1 MITLLVTAAALLLL
15 LIGTPVFVVICGLA
29 LYLFSSSGIDLSA
42 VVIEIHRLATT
53 PVLVAIP
60 LFTFAGYLLS
70 ESGAPRRL
78 IRLADALL
86 GWLPGGLAVIALL
99 TCAIFTALTGATG
112 LTIIALGGIL
122 LPAMSRGKYPESF
135 SLGLL
140 TTSGTLGL
148 LFPPSLPL
156 IVYAI
161 VAKVGIGELFVAG
174 LLPGAL
180 LVVVLSAYSIFVA
193 ARLRVPRKTFRT
205 GELVAAV
212 GGCIW
217 ELPLPFVVLGGIYT
231 GYFAVSEAAA
241 ITAMYVF
248 VVEVLVLRDIR
259 WGVLPELIKQSMVLV
274 GGVLIILGAAM
285 GLTNYLIDAE
295 IPMQMLA
302 FFQAHIDSRLV
313 FLVVL
318 NLFLLAVG
326 CTMGIFSALVVVVP
340 LIAPIAQAYAI
351 DPGNR
356 CFHPTP
362 GHQSFHRRP
371 ALRPAG
377 AQTLRGLPAFRR
389 PSARRP
395 RPDHLL
401 ALAEPIP
408 GSLTRSNPKES
419 VHAKTIARVSQRRAG
434 QPAAGR
440 RRQYRCGCR
449 TADPGP
455 AVADF
460 GAARRPCESGRRFG
474 ARPGRRPHP
483 GPPAEGLCPGPGH
496 PQGPHPVGRTHGET
510 PGPAGE
516 PGAGDRQFLL
526 HV

>member
-1 MITLLVTAAALLLL
+1 MIPLLITGAAVLAL
-15 LIGTPVFVVICGLA
+15 LIGTPVFVVICGLT
-29 LYLFSSSGIDLSA
+29 LYLFYISGIDLSA
-42 VVIEIHRLATT
+42 IIIEVHRLATT

-70 ESGAPRRL
+70 ESSAPRRL
-78 IRLADALL
+78 IRLADAML
-86 GWLPGGLAVIALL
+86 GWLPGGLAVIALG

-122 LPAMSRGKYPESF
+122 LPAMSRGGYAEGF

-161 VAKVGIGELFVAG
+161 VAKVGIGQLFVAG

-180 LVVVLSAYSIFVA
+180 LVVMLSAYSILA
-193 ARLRVPRKTFRT
+193 AVRLRVPRKRFRA

-212 GGCIW
+212 RECVW
-217 ELPLPFVVLGGIYT
+217 ELPLPLVVLGGIYT

-248 VVEVLVLRDIR
+248 VVEVVILRDIR
-259 WGVLPELIKQSMVLV
+259 WGALPELIKQSMVLV

-295 IPMQMLA
+295 IPMQLLD
-302 FFQAHIDSRLV
+302 FFQAQISSRVV

-340 LIAPIAQAYAI
+340 LITPIAQAYAI
-351 DPGNR
+351 DPIHLGIIFLTNLEIGASIPPLGINLFIAGLR
-356 CFHPTP
+356 FD
-362 GHQSFHRRP
+362 RP
-371 ALRPAG
+371 VLKLYAACLPFV
-377 AQTLRGLPAFRR
+377 GL
-389 PSARRP
+389 
-395 RPDHLL
+395 LL
-401 ALAEPIP
+401 AALCLITYWPWLSLA
-408 GSLTRSNPKES
+408 L
-419 VHAKTIARVSQRRAG
+419 VH
-434 QPAAGR
+434 
-440 RRQYRCGCR
+440 
-449 TADPGP
+449 
-455 AVADF
+455 
-460 GAARRPCESGRRFG
+460 
-474 ARPGRRPHP
+474 
-483 GPPAEGLCPGPGH
+483 
-496 PQGPHPVGRTHGET
+496 
-510 PGPAGE
+510 
-516 PGAGDRQFLL
+516 
-526 HV
+526 